1 MGQLCQLAVLYL
13 IFTAVLLPDHILSSK
28 IGKGSSSKTK
38 SSSKGTS
45 TSSKTPNYPRQ
56 PVQQYPSAP
65 GAGSYPNQQN
75 PARGGTGTSYGGNTN
90 MNPGAGGYPQGGNYP
105 GAGGYPNQQ
114 YPGRGGTNYGG
125 NPNMNPGAGS
135 YPQGGYYPGAG
146 GYPNQQY
153 PGRGGTNY
161 GGNPNMNPGA
171 GSYPQGGY
179 YPGAGGYPNQQNPP
193 RGGTNYGYPGYGRNP
208 GQQYPGG
215 GYNPGYPAG
224 GQGWGQAGGYGGG
237 YGGGYPNW
245 NPNNKVLSPHYGGGF
260 GHGGYGQMGGSP
272 FSNHVKN
279 MGYAPSVKSKGF
291 AKKAMLAAGVGAVA
305 GMAVGYGLGRIPR
318 PHFSFRNPQ
327 EEYYY
332 NNYMYQRHGSGS
344 TTNNEG
350 GQEYKFNPPPKSDK
364 SFQSYEKYMDS
375 CMKRSDLLDKQG
387 RSKTATELY
396 MAYSEKYAQ
405 KQTGDNPSS
414 RSGPSEHPVVRMLTV
429 IIPLLSILLV
439 Q

>member
-56 PVQQYPSAP
+56 PV
-65 GAGSYPNQQN
+65 YPNQQN

-114 YPGRGGTNYGG
+114 YPGRGG
-125 NPNMNPGAGS
+125 
-135 YPQGGYYPGAG
+135 YYPGAG
-146 GYPNQQY
+146 GYPNQQ
-153 PGRGGTNY
+153 
-161 GGNPNMNPGA
+161 
-171 GSYPQGGY
+171 
-179 YPGAGGYPNQQNPP
+179 
-193 RGGTNYGYPGYGRNP
+193 NP

-387 RSKTATELY
+387 RSVAMSGLQSDQPQEADAESKMPRATPDLPDSSPQKTATGQELTVSPEVPKKDLGPAGIRNKEEEEEDTVSIEEIGYPALIEQLKARRCVELY